1 MSPPPAP
8 SPPPA
13 AGRRGWLWP
22 LFGLGLVGVVIVG
35 GLLGYWVFMN
45 VAARMLLTD
54 QALTIR
60 LPPEADTVLTAT
72 NSIDVTMKGVISAQV
87 PLNQT
92 LDLPI
97 DGTYDTLIDLD
108 TQVPLETT
116 IVYEG
121 IIPIDTMA
129 DIEANVPVNFQNVKK
144 YKNLGLKAKL
154 PMKLS
159 LPVKLVVPVKQNIP
173 FKYSGPLRVKINHV
187 IRSPVGTTL
196 NTKLNVNQDFTV
208 PITTSLPIRMQ
219 LPQHPVA
226 ATIVESY
233 LFLNLE
239 TLRLERKQEPP
250 EAAEAPLATPGAA
263 S

>member
-8 SPPPA
+8 PPPPA

-22 LFGLGLVGVVIVG
+22 LFGLGVVGVVIVG